1 MSSLLFLQLF
11 FFTWISSSLASKF
24 FPFFSRTSF
33 FSRKTAASS
42 SRTLCQVVFFRRITG
57 AGVGCPSGDGC
68 SCWGWS
74 DVEAVNKFALLLT
87 LNEFLCPKI
96 TYANLRIPQSRNLG
110 TDFPHF
116 LIPLQWKKSHAVS
129 KLKNFRARC
138 KCSLYLPSP
147 VLKLESSPPGIPWT
161 MTESPRASRRVSSE
175 EVKLQGP
182 APVLL
187 RRSFFFRGNRKM
199 SKV

>member
-1 MSSLLFLQLF
+1 MSWALF
-11 FFTWISSSLASKF
+11 FFCNFSFFNWISSSLASKF

-96 TYANLRIPQSRNLG
+96 TYANLRIPHSRNLG
-110 TDFPHF
+110 ADFPHF
-116 LIPLQWKKSHAVS
+116 LIPLQWKKSHAVP
-129 KLKNFRARC
+129 KLK
-138 KCSLYLPSP
+138 
-147 VLKLESSPPGIPWT
+147 KLLGKVQMFAIFTFSSSQTWVQPPWNTLDDDRIAH
-161 MTESPRASRRVSSE
+161 S
-175 EVKLQGP
+175 
-182 APVLL
+182 
-187 RRSFFFRGNRKM
+187 
-199 SKV
+199 